1 VIFDKTRL
9 ANLTIVYK
17 TLHLQICI
25 PAYLTYLQIIKDYH
39 MENNRSQKGFT
50 LIELMIVVAIIGVLA
65 GLALPAYSNYTKK
78 AKFAEVITAGSAVK
92 SSMDLCFQM
101 EGTIGECNNW
111 TKIKRT
117 EASVTGGVN
126 VASAAVAGNGVVTVT
141 GADTV
146 DSATY
151 KLTPVAA
158 SGRLTWTAA
167 CSNDD
172 FC

>member
-1 VIFDKTRL
+1 
-9 ANLTIVYK
+9 
-17 TLHLQICI
+17 
-25 PAYLTYLQIIKDYH
+25 

-78 AKFAEVITAGSAVK
+78 AKFAEVVTAGSAVK

-101 EGTIGECNNW
+101 EGTIAECNDW

-126 VASAAVAGNGVVTVT
+126 VASATIAAANGLITVT
-141 GADTV
+141 GAATV
-146 DSATY
+146 NSATY
-151 KLTPVAA
+151 KLTPVAL

>member
-1 VIFDKTRL
+1 
-9 ANLTIVYK
+9 
-17 TLHLQICI
+17 
-25 PAYLTYLQIIKDYH
+25 

-78 AKFAEVITAGSAVK
+78 AKFAEVVTAGSAVK

-101 EGTIGECNNW
+101 EGTIAECNDW

-117 EASVTGGVN
+117 EASVTGGGN
-126 VASAAVAGNGVVTVT
+126 VDSATIAADGVITVT
-141 GADTV
+141 GEDTV

-151 KLTPVAA
+151 KLTPVADF
-158 SGRLTWTAA
+158 GRLTWTAA
-167 CSNDD
+167 CSNDA

>member
-25 PAYLTYLQIIKDYH
+25 PAYLTHLQIIKDYH

-92 SSMDLCFQM
+92 SSIDLCYQM
-101 EGTIGECNNW
+101 KGDLGDCDTYGDLDRDQN
-111 TKIKRT
+111 
-117 EASVTGGVN
+117 SVTGGAN
-126 VASAAVAGNGVVTVT
+126 VVSAAIAANGVITVT

-151 KLTPVAA
+151 KLTPAAA
-158 SGRLTWTAA
+158 SGRLTWAA
-167 CSNDD
+167 VCSNDD

>member
-1 VIFDKTRL
+1 
-9 ANLTIVYK
+9 
-17 TLHLQICI
+17 
-25 PAYLTYLQIIKDYH
+25 

-78 AKFAEVITAGSAVK
+78 AKFAEVVTAGSAVK

-101 EGTIGECNNW
+101 EGTIPECNNW
-111 TKIKRT
+111 AAIKRT

-126 VASAAVAGNGVVTVT
+126 VASATIAANGLITVT
-141 GADTV
+141 GGATV

-151 KLTPVAA
+151 KLTPEAD
-158 SGRLTWTAA
+158 SGRLTWTAE
-167 CSNDD
+167 CSNND